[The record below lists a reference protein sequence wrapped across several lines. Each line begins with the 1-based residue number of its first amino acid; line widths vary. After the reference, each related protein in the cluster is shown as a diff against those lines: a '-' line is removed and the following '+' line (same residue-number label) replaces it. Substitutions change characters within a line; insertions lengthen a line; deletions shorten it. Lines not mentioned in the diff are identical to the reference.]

1 MRIIAGSA
9 KGRRLRS
16 LRGGALRPT
25 ADRVREAMF
34 GTLGERVVEA
44 RFLDL
49 YAGVGTVGL
58 EALSRGA
65 AEVVFVESH
74 RAAGRVIAQNAELC
88 GFGKEARVVTAS
100 VERALGL
107 LRREGAE
114 FEVVFADP
122 PYEVGEAGAVMERLA
137 REAGLVAEGGLVICQ
152 HSRREPL
159 EEKIGDFWRKKASR
173 FGETIV
179 DFYQTGGQTVDS
191 SSVRGNV

>member
-1 MRIIAGSA
+1 M
-9 KGRRLRS
+9 
-16 LRGGALRPT
+16 
-25 ADRVREAMF
+25 
-34 GTLGERVVEA
+34 
-44 RFLDL
+44 
-49 YAGVGTVGL
+49 GL

-74 RAAGRVIAQNAELC
+74 RPAARVIAQNAELC

-100 VERALGL
+100 VERALRL

-114 FEVVFADP
+114 FEVVFAAP
-122 PYEVGEAGAVMERLA
+122 PYVGDAGGGVLERGA
-137 REAGLVAEGGLVICQ
+137 REGGLVAKGGLVICQ
-152 HSRREPL
+152 HSKREPL